1 MAARSVHQVRDASH
15 AQPVPEFPTE
25 SYVDALTGRRLRR
38 EYLGSCNGGRLLI
51 GGLAQSTGEDLYFRR
66 VQGNATKPRAGEL
79 DLDLRRFIKKCW
91 HQQLPQTGKPICQ
104 RIGDMTWLTTMPI
117 ATYKG

>member
-1 MAARSVHQVRDASH
+1 MSYPLLAEPIRKQQKKRLSGIRLPRGTAAALWRCHMAARSVHQVRDASH

-66 VQGNATKPRAGEL
+66 VQGNATKP
-79 DLDLRRFIKKCW
+79 
-91 HQQLPQTGKPICQ
+91 
-104 RIGDMTWLTTMPI
+104 
-117 ATYKG
+117 